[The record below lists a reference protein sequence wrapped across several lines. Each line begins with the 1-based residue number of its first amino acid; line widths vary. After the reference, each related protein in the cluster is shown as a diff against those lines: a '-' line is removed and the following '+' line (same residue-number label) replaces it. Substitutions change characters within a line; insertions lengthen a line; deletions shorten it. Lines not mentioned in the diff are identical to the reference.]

1 MLLQL
6 TYFPDMDISNSDN
19 AALLLSVCLYVG
31 FSPALIELWDHS
43 QESTPSDII

>member
-19 AALLLSVCLYVG
+19 ATFALSVGLYVV
-31 FSPALIELWDHS
+31 FPAALIELWGHN
-43 QESTPSDII
+43 QESTSSDII